1 MLGRRRYVPEIRS
14 RNRTVRSFA
23 ERVAVNMPIQG
34 SQADMIKIAMIRIQ
48 RRLVD
53 DNFESKMLLQVH
65 DELVLEAPEHEL
77 EQLRAMVDDEMVNA
91 LPIMVPIEVDIY
103 VGYNQLDDFCL
114 RQESC

>member
-65 DELVLEAPEHEL
+65 DELVFEAQEHEL
-77 EQLRAMVDDEMVNA
+77 DQLRAMVEDEMVNA
-91 LPIMVPIEVDIY
+91 LPLTVPIDVAITEVHNWMADHLSGRY
-103 VGYNQLDDFCL
+103 A
-114 RQESC
+114 